1 MINNTEDATIHGD
14 FHLVIKK
21 NGVVIEEY
29 ADHNMIMNV
38 AKDAMAHLIGGAG
51 SGKTITRIGF
61 GTSGGGPSPSDLAL
75 TDSFSKNMGS
85 VSYPAVGQASFNW
98 SLGTTEANGKT
109 IREFGL
115 ICGDS
120 TLFARKTRGA
130 IDKQDD
136 ISLDGSW
143 TIIF

>member
-1 MINNTEDATIHGD
+1 MKEKDFVAIRGD
-14 FHLVIKK
+14 FRLVVKK

-29 ADHNMIMNV
+29 EDHNMIMNL

-51 SGKTITRIGF
+51 SGQTVTKIGV
-61 GTSGGGPSPSDLAL
+61 GTNGNGPAPTDTGL
-75 TDSFSKNMGS
+75 TGSYSKNVTS
-85 VSYPAVGQASFNW
+85 VSYPATGQAQFNW
-98 SLGTTEANGKT
+98 SLGTTEANDLSIK
-109 IREFGL
+109 EFGL
-115 ICGDS
+115 ICGDA

-130 IDKQDD
+130 IEKQDD